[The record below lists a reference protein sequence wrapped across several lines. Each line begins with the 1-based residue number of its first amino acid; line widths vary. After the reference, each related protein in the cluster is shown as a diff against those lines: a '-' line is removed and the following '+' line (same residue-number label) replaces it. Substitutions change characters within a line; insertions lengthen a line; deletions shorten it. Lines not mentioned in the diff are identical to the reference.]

1 MTIIDPETTDLTLF
15 VRTSDEE
22 VARWNRRR
30 IVEALI
36 RETGIDDV
44 TAEAI
49 SREVEKQ
56 IVASGIGLL
65 TTALIRELVDAKLI
79 ERGLE
84 KERRLHARLGFPLY
98 DVRRLIFHQ
107 NKENANVPH
116 VPEGTSLALVEGIKR
131 EYALHD
137 VFSREVGDAHVS
149 GDLHLHGLGYI
160 DRPYGTC
167 QSLEYLKRFG
177 LNLPH
182 SVTVAGPAR
191 HAEVLLAHMVRF
203 GASLQGHFAGV
214 IGWDAVNLAFAPYL
228 TRMGEQEIE
237 QLAQMLIYEFS
248 QLTSAPGGQAM
259 FTDIHLYWE
268 VPRFLADLP
277 AIGPGGKPTG
287 LSCRE
292 YSDESQRFARALMT
306 VYREGDA
313 SGKPFVFPRAIIHI
327 TDEFFRTPG
336 HEAFLEELCGVASAK
351 GNLCFALDREND
363 VSSTDCSCLDRK
375 RNPQAPPSDPFL
387 AGKPRTAGEELRFD
401 GKDTAEVP
409 AELWRRSDSSIQNVT
424 INLPRLGYRSGAD
437 DSKLFTLLDEMITL
451 AAKAHVQKREFIE
464 SLLALGDAG
473 PLAMLAMQ
481 GGGVPSLGM
490 ADARYLIGVTGLN
503 ELVQIRKGRQ
513 LHESDEALAWGL
525 GLIEHM
531 RNQADTLCRIHGMCF
546 VLEQTPAETTSYRFA
561 RLDLKHFSPQSG
573 RYVRGDLAKGEIYYT
588 NSTHLHPAAP
598 VDPLTRARMEG
609 LFHPFFRSGA
619 VTHIELGA
627 AEPTPADLA
636 GFIIRAF
643 GETKNSQIVFSP
655 EFTSCVR
662 CGATSRG
669 LMRICPHCG
678 SMEVDGLARITRYMS
693 RVSGWNRGKRAE
705 LRDRNRNEGYFLNI
719 LKV

>member
-15 VRTSDEE
+15 VRTSGEE
-22 VARWNRRR
+22 IARWNRRR

-36 RETGIDDV
+36 RETGIDEM

-160 DRPYGTC
+160 DRPYSSC

-177 LNLPH
+177 LKLPH

-214 IGWDAVNLAFAPYL
+214 IGWDMVNLGFAPYL
-228 TRMGEQEIE
+228 AGMGQQEIE
-237 QLAQMLIYEFS
+237 QFAQMLVYEFS

-259 FTDIHLYWE
+259 FTDIHLHWE

-287 LSCRE
+287 RSCRE
-292 YSDESQRFARALMT
+292 YSDESQRFARALMK
-306 VYREGDA
+306 VYRGGDA
-313 SGKPFVFPRAIIHI
+313 SGKPFVFPRMVVHI

-351 GNLCFALDREND
+351 GNPCFAFDREDD
-363 VSSTDCSCLDRK
+363 VSTPACRCTDL
-375 RNPQAPPSDPFL
+375 
-387 AGKPRTAGEELRFD
+387 G
-401 GKDTAEVP
+401 GKDTAEAQV
-409 AELWRRSDSSIQNVT
+409 ELLGRSAVSIQNVT
-424 INLPRLGYRSGAD
+424 INLPRLGYRAGAD
-437 DSKLFTLLDEMITL
+437 DRDLFVLLDEMMAL
-451 AAKAHVQKREFIE
+451 AVKAHVQKREFIE

-473 PLAMLAMQ
+473 PLAMLAMH
-481 GGGVPSLGM
+481 GDGVPSLRRG
-490 ADARYLIGVTGLN
+490 DAHYLIGITGLN

-513 LHESDEALAWGL
+513 LHESDEALIWGL
-525 GLIEHM
+525 DLIGHM
-531 RNQADTLCRIHGMCF
+531 QEEADRLCRIHDMCF
-546 VLEQTPAETTSYRFA
+546 VLEQTPAETTTYRFA

-588 NSTHLHPAAP
+588 NSTHLNPAAT
-598 VDPLTRARMEG
+598 VDPLTRVRTEG

-619 VTHIELGA
+619 VTHVELGA
-627 AEPTPADLA
+627 AEPAPEALA
-636 GFIIRAF
+636 RFVIRAF
-643 GETKNSQIVFSP
+643 VETKSRQIVFSP
-655 EFTSCVR
+655 EFTSCGR
-662 CGATSRG
+662 CGTTSRG
-669 LMRICPHCG
+669 LLQRCPECG
-678 SMEVDGLARITRYMS
+678 SDQIDGLARITRYMS

-705 LRDRNRNEGYFLNI
+705 LRDRNRNEGYFL
-719 LKV
+719 